1 MLLVYFRG
9 STSCRVRALAAA
21 ASAVLVVFVFVSGCA
36 SLSSSG
42 KVSLYDRRYEGGE
55 GSSGMEHRAPLARLS
70 PEVSSKELE
79 GIASWYGPDFHG
91 RRTANGEIY
100 NMYGMTAAHKTL
112 PFDTMLRVTNL
123 ENGRSVVVR
132 VNDRGPYAKGRIIDL
147 SKSAAEKL
155 QMIGP
160 GTARVRLEVLYSEEP

>member
-1 MLLVYFRG
+1 
-9 STSCRVRALAAA
+9 
-21 ASAVLVVFVFVSGCA
+21 
-36 SLSSSG
+36 
-42 KVSLYDRRYEGGE
+42 
-55 GSSGMEHRAPLARLS
+55 
-70 PEVSSKELE
+70 
-79 GIASWYGPDFHG
+79 
-91 RRTANGEIY
+91 
-100 NMYGMTAAHKTL
+100 MYGMTAAHKTL

>member
-1 MLLVYFRG
+1 
-9 STSCRVRALAAA
+9 
-21 ASAVLVVFVFVSGCA
+21 
-36 SLSSSG
+36 
-42 KVSLYDRRYEGGE
+42 
-55 GSSGMEHRAPLARLS
+55 MEQRAPLARLS
-70 PEVSSKELE
+70 PEISSKELE

-147 SKSAAEKL
+147 SKSAAEKIG
-155 QMIGP
+155 MIGP
-160 GTARVRLEVLYSEEP
+160 GTARVRLEVLYRR